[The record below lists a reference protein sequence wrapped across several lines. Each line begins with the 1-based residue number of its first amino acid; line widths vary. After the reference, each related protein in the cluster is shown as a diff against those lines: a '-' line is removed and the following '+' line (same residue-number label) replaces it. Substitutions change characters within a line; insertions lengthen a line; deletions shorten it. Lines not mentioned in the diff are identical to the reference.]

1 MTEQEPQN
9 RQINDQGSQMP
20 AESLFGTAI
29 GASKTKSLPE
39 STITS
44 TEETEPDATPESLG
58 LVQDI
63 REKEDTPATPVLYR
77 VRYIKANGD
86 IVFSKESKEP
96 MGVQNTL
103 SAVGQSVIEVIT
115 DVQILGSYTT
125 SNAENEEPQTAI
137 SVLNTK
143 LKINSPA
150 IITALQ
156 SVIEYYPGYN
166 FSEASN
172 TIMEPYA
179 ALIHH
184 EEELKTYR
192 DQFNPNTINSE
203 HELCHRNVNAH
214 EHLGILQNVLFERS
228 GTAVE
233 AERQRHARGVA
244 TFEMLWLLF
253 RPGTDVYFDDDKDG
267 NYNAYVIRS
276 LSGGMFGGRP
286 TSLKL
291 DMWNMEYDGNKI
303 GRRLYQVHQPIYDGE
318 KEITS
323 LVVFPCQFWK
333 ERPKEGEENK
343 PLKMKLE
350 ERGKM
355 FFKLAQRQCMD
366 YNGTTYS
373 WPKEHVSVS

>member
-1 MTEQEPQN
+1 MAEPEPPN
-9 RQINDQGSQMP
+9 RQIIDQGSQIP

-29 GASKTKSLPE
+29 GASKTNTLPE
-39 STITS
+39 SMMTS
-44 TEETEPDATPESLG
+44 DEKTKPDAIGEASG
-58 LVQDI
+58 LVQDM
-63 REKEDTPATPVLYR
+63 RERKDTPATPVLYK
-77 VRYIKANGD
+77 VRYIKTNGD
-86 IVFSKESKEP
+86 IAFSKESKEP

-103 SAVGQSVIEVIT
+103 SALGQSVIEVIT

-125 SNAENEEPQTAI
+125 SNDEKEEPQTAI

-150 IITALQ
+150 IIAALQ
-156 SVIEYYPGYN
+156 SVIEYYPGHN

-172 TIMEPYA
+172 TIVEPYA

-192 DQFNPNTINSE
+192 DQFSPNTINSE
-203 HELCHRNVNAH
+203 HELCHRNVNAY
-214 EHLGILQNVLFERS
+214 EHLGILKSVLFERS
-228 GTAVE
+228 GMAVE

-253 RPGTDVYFDDDKDG
+253 RPGTDVYCDIAKDG
-267 NYNAYVIRS
+267 NYNACVIKS
-276 LSGGMFGGRP
+276 VSSGIFGGRR
-286 TSLKL
+286 TLLTL
-291 DMWNMEYDGNKI
+291 DVWSMDYDGDKI
-303 GRRLYQVHQPIYDGE
+303 GRQIYQLLQPMYDGE

-323 LVVFPCQFWK
+323 LAVFPCQFWK
-333 ERPKEGEENK
+333 ETPKEGEEDK

-366 YNGTTYS
+366 YSGTNFT
-373 WPKEHVSVS
+373 WPKHHVSVS